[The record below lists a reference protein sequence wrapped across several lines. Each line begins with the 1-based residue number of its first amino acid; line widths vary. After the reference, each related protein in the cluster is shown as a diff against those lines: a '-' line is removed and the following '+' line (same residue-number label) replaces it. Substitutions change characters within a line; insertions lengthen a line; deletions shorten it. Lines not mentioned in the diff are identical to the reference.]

1 MTPSVLMVPT
11 VSTPRG
17 NIAVRVLYYNNI
29 IIHSKNTRKGHNYT
43 AVLVGGTIDV
53 RELFDLRAG
62 FC

>member
-1 MTPSVLMVPT
+1 MVPT

-29 IIHSKNTRKGHNYT
+29 IYSKNTRKGHNYT

-53 RELFDLRAG
+53 CELFDLRAG

>member
-17 NIAVRVLYYNNI
+17 SIAVRVLYYNI

-53 RELFDLRAG
+53 RELFDLREG